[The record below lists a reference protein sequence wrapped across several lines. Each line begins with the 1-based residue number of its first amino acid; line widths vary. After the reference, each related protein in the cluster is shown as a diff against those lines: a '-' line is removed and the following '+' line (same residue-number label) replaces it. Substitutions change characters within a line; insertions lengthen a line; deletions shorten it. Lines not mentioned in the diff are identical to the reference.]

1 MERHRTDPVCASCH
15 VRMDPL
21 GFALESFDAVGGYRS
36 LSVED
41 TSGTLPDGTE
51 LDGPS
56 SVREMLLRN
65 REDFVGTVT
74 EKLMTYALGPRGRV
88 LRPPVHPTHRD
99 RGRGGRLSL
108 VVADSRYRRQR
119 AVPDEEG
126 PRLMI
131 ITKTHVPRR
140 TFLRGV
146 GATLALPLLDG
157 MVPAFTPLRL
167 SAAAP
172 VRRLGLVYVPNG
184 IVMDQ
189 WTPDETGTGFAMK
202 PVMQSM
208 EPYRNQLTVVSGL
221 ANKHGDALPGEG
233 AGDHARAA
241 GAFLTGVHP
250 KKTAGADIRAGISM
264 DQIAARELAQETQL
278 ASLEL
283 SLDSKEPLGA
293 CDPGYSCVYANTLNW
308 LSETTPLPME
318 NNPRVVFERLFGGS
332 GTTDAAARRAR
343 MEEDGTILDAVGD
356 KIARLQGRLGGRDRL
371 KMDEY
376 LEAIRDVERRIRL
389 AEQQGLTDLSVA
401 LEQPPGI
408 PATFEAHAKLMY
420 DLQVL
425 AYQADLTR
433 IITFMVAHE
442 TSNRAYPEIDVSDAH
457 HPLSHHGGDEE
468 KIAS

>member
-1 MERHRTDPVCASCH
+1 M
-15 VRMDPL
+15 M
-21 GFALESFDAVGGYRS
+21 
-36 LSVED
+36 
-41 TSGTLPDGTE
+41 
-51 LDGPS
+51 
-56 SVREMLLRN
+56 
-65 REDFVGTVT
+65 
-74 EKLMTYALGPRGRV
+74 
-88 LRPPVHPTHRD
+88 
-99 RGRGGRLSL
+99 
-108 VVADSRYRRQR
+108 
-119 AVPDEEG
+119 
-126 PRLMI
+126 
-131 ITKTHVPRR
+131 ITKSHLPRR

-172 VRRLGLVYVPNG
+172 VKRLGVIYVPNG
-184 IVMDQ
+184 VLMDQ
-189 WTPDETGTGFAMK
+189 WTPDATGSGFALK
-202 PVMQSM
+202 PVMQSL
-208 EPYRNQLTVVSGL
+208 EPYRDKLIVLGGL

-250 KKTAGADIRAGISM
+250 KKTAGADIRAGVSF
-264 DQIAARELAQETQL
+264 DQIAAREFQNETQL

-308 LSETTPLPME
+308 RSETTPLPME

-332 GTTDAAARRAR
+332 GTTDPKAR
-343 MEEDGTILDAVGD
+343 MARMKEDSTILDAVSEKLASLRSALG
-356 KIARLQGRLGGRDRL
+356 ARDQRKL
-371 KMDEY
+371 DEY
-376 LEAIRDVERRIRL
+376 TEAIRDVERRIRM
-389 AEQQGLTDLSVA
+389 AEEQGLTDLSVA

-408 PATFEAHAKLMY
+408 PGSFEEHAKLMF

-433 IITFMVAHE
+433 VITFMVAHE

-468 KIAS
+468 KIVKLRRVNAYHGDLFGYYADRLAATEDGDGTLLDHSMTIYGSGMSNGNTHNHHKLPIMVMGGGTGTLKGDRHLYYDDDLPVTNLFLSLLHKLGVKPESIGDSTGQLTELSDI

>member
-1 MERHRTDPVCASCH
+1 
-15 VRMDPL
+15 
-21 GFALESFDAVGGYRS
+21 
-36 LSVED
+36 
-41 TSGTLPDGTE
+41 
-51 LDGPS
+51 
-56 SVREMLLRN
+56 
-65 REDFVGTVT
+65 
-74 EKLMTYALGPRGRV
+74 
-88 LRPPVHPTHRD
+88 
-99 RGRGGRLSL
+99 
-108 VVADSRYRRQR
+108 
-119 AVPDEEG
+119 
-126 PRLMI
+126 MI

-208 EPYRNQLTVVSGL
+208 EPYRNQLTLVSGL

-318 NNPRVVFERLFGGS
+318 SNPRVVFERLFGGS

-371 KMDEY
+371 KMNEY
-376 LEAIRDVERRIRL
+376 LEAIRDVRAPDPVGRAAGPDRPLGGAGAAAGHSCDVRGAREADVRPAGARVPGGSDTHHHLHGGTR
-389 AEQQGLTDLSVA
+389 D
-401 LEQPPGI
+401 EQPSLPGDRRLGRA
-408 PATFEAHAKLMY
+408 PP
-420 DLQVL
+420 V
-425 AYQADLTR
+425 
-433 IITFMVAHE
+433 VA
-442 TSNRAYPEIDVSDAH
+442 SRW
-457 HPLSHHGGDEE
+457 
-468 KIAS
+468 